1 MVGNPCQYGKITLL
15 IENFSLGSLTLK
27 LPPDILP
34 PLVEKLSTFKTTHSV
49 DNSIPSTALRTFITS
64 FPPSLPGVPP
74 FKSTQ
79 DAYSAISKVL
89 IPRLVGFIIIPHG
102 LKNQP
107 EPPPSMLQKVDKG
120 VESDTIDVLI
130 EVIRCFGS
138 LLQEAEKKALS
149 KAIIDIFDSERTGTV
164 VKKKAV
170 TAISLLAIHL
180 SDPLLSSFVSSTIE
194 SFRSTHLT
202 LQKKRLL
209 ITMIGSIARSVP
221 KRMGPYLKTLAPF
234 VLSALSKQEYEES
247 MEETAEN
254 GAPNPEIEEVRE
266 AALVTLEG
274 FLSSCSNDMRI
285 YTDDAID
292 AAIRYVTYDPNVAA
306 DEDDEEM
313 GGTQGE
319 DPDDDGTHEYDD
331 EEDQDF
337 EEEGVMSDDDDSS
350 WKVRRCAAK
359 ALYALISTRSNGDLL
374 ENGTLYEKVA
384 PVLISCFK
392 EREEN
397 VRLEILFTLGS
408 LIRKTGEGISLST
421 SVGDHELENSVSNA
435 SRSRKRR
442 RGGSD
447 AAFDT
452 PGALSFAMG
461 MSSPAPSPSP
471 VSGPKADLAR
481 LSPSIVR
488 GVAKLLK
495 QSSIPTKQAGITVLR
510 DMVLVQ
516 HGGLTEY
523 LGNIIDPLVDAIQSA
538 ASGSVLTSVGASAS
552 ATGSK
557 LQIEALQ
564 LVSAICDTHSSR
576 VVAPYIGNITPGV
589 IVAVKDK
596 YYKVS
601 SEAIS
606 VVESIVKL
614 LTPPR
619 SAGAEPQYRTH
630 LGNLYN
636 VILDRAV
643 ATDADLEVRQ
653 RAIHALGVLLARTS
667 GAKSTALLPA
677 TKRSD
682 AFGVLYDRLKNETTR
697 LSAVQAVDIIAA
709 STVDKNDLQTDWV
722 RDVAF
727 ELGAQLRKSD
737 RILRGASLTAFRNL
751 AFNSVALGCLND
763 KTVYELAEMLLPLLH
778 ASDLNLLGLAMV
790 ILSKLVL
797 RSPGKVVNEKL
808 NNALCGI
815 VLAPLGGAVL
825 DAFLTLVE
833 SIGNQGVG
841 QPLMHGLL
849 RNVGVTGDPAI
860 VGKAIGTL
868 LVSGGST
875 VGIKIDSFV
884 SELQSNVDD
893 KRKCL
898 ALGILGEAGLRMGSS
913 SPLQP
918 DLFTAQ
924 FNSRSEHVPRAAA
937 VALGRAGAG
946 NIKAYLPI
954 ILSTS
959 SKSGSSQYLSLHAIK
974 EVLQYAGNSRSILS
988 SYTKEIWEKLLVAS
1002 QAEDNKAVGAECIG
1016 RLTIIEPK
1024 SFLPLLQ
1031 VIQ

>member
-1 MVGNPCQYGKITLL
+1 
-15 IENFSLGSLTLK
+15 
-27 LPPDILP
+27 
-34 PLVEKLSTFKTTHSV
+34 V
-49 DNSIPSTALRTFITS
+49 DSDAL
-64 FPPSLPGVPP
+64 
-74 FKSTQ
+74 
-79 DAYSAISKVL
+79 
-89 IPRLVGFIIIPHG
+89 
-102 LKNQP
+102 
-107 EPPPSMLQKVDKG
+107 
-120 VESDTIDVLI
+120 DVLI
-130 EVIRCFGS
+130 EVVRCFGS
-138 LLQEAEKKALS
+138 MLQDPERQALL
-149 KAIIDIFDSERTGTV
+149 KAIMDIFDSERTGTV
-164 VKKKAV
+164 IKKKAV
-170 TAISLLAIHL
+170 VAISLLAIHL
-180 SDPLLSSFVSSTIE
+180 SDRLLSTFVSNTIE

-202 LQKKRLL
+202 PPKRRLL
-209 ITMIGSIARSVP
+209 ITMIGSVARSVP
-221 KRMGPYLKTLAPF
+221 KRIGPYLKTLAPF
-234 VLSALSKQEYEES
+234 VLSALSKQEYEELL
-247 MEETAEN
+247 EETAEN
-254 GAPNPEIEEVRE
+254 GTSNPELEEVRE
-266 AALVTLEG
+266 AALVALEG
-274 FLSSCSNDMRI
+274 FLSSCSHDMRI
-285 YTDDAID
+285 YTDEAIE
-292 AAIRYVTYDPNVAA
+292 AALRYVTYDPNVA

-319 DPDDDGTHEYDD
+319 DSDDDGTNGYDD
-331 EEDQDF
+331 EEEEDF
-337 EEEGVMSDDDDSS
+337 EEEGAMSDNDDSS

-359 ALYALISTRSNGDLL
+359 ALYTLISTRSNGDLL
-374 ENGTLYEKVA
+374 ENGILYEKIA

-397 VRLEILFTLGS
+397 VRLEILVTLGS
-408 LIRKTGEGISLST
+408 LIRKTGEEISVST
-421 SVGDHELENSVSNA
+421 FIGDHELDSSVANV

-452 PGALSFAMG
+452 PGALSFSMG

-488 GVAKLLK
+488 GVTKLLK
-495 QSSIPTKQAGITVLR
+495 QSSISTKQAGIMVLR

-516 HGGLTEY
+516 HGGLSEH
-523 LGNIIDPLVDAIQSA
+523 LGNIIDPLVDAIQST
-538 ASGSVLTSVGASAS
+538 ASGSTLTLVGASAS

-557 LQIEALQ
+557 LRIEALQ

-576 VVAPYIGNITPGV
+576 VVAPSIGNIIPGV
-589 IVAVKDK
+589 IVAVKEK

-601 SEAIS
+601 SEAIN

-619 SAGAEPQYRTH
+619 SAGAEPQNRTY
-630 LGNLYN
+630 LGNIYN
-636 VILDRAV
+636 VIFDRAV
-643 ATDADLEVRQ
+643 AIDADLEVRH

-667 GAKSTALLPA
+667 GLKSTRLLPD
-677 TKRSD
+677 TKRAD

-697 LSAVQAVDIIAA
+697 LSAVQAVDIVATSAA
-709 STVDKNDLQTDWV
+709 EKDDLQADWV
-722 RDVAF
+722 RNVTL

-737 RILRGASLTAFRNL
+737 RILRGASLTALRNL
-751 AFNSVALGCLND
+751 AFNPVAVEYLDD
-763 KTVYELAEMLLPLLH
+763 KIVYGLAGMLFPLVH
-778 ASDLNLLGLAMV
+778 ANDLNLLGLAMV
-790 ILSKLVL
+790 ILSKLVN
-797 RSPGKVVNEKL
+797 RSPKKVVDENL
-808 NNALCGI
+808 NNALCEI

-825 DAFLTLVE
+825 DALLALVE

-849 RNVGVTGDPAI
+849 RNVGVAGDPAI

-913 SPLQP
+913 SPLKP
-918 DLFTAQ
+918 GLFTAQ
-924 FNSRSEHVPRAAA
+924 FNLRSELVPRAAA
-937 VALGRAGAG
+937 VALGRAGAS
-946 NIKAYLPI
+946 NIKTYLPV

-959 SKSGSSQYLSLHAIK
+959 TKSGSSQYLSLHAIK
-974 EVLQYAGNSRSILS
+974 EVLQYAGDSRPVIS
-988 SYTKEIWEKLLVAS
+988 SYTKEIWGKLLVAS

-1016 RLTIIEPK
+1016 RLAILEPK

-1031 VIQ
+1031 VR

>member
-1 MVGNPCQYGKITLL
+1 MTRR
-15 IENFSLGSLTLK
+15 
-27 LPPDILP
+27 LPPDILA
-34 PLVEKLSTFKTTHSV
+34 PLIEKLSNLKTTHSV
-49 DNSIPSTALRTFITS
+49 DNSVPSTALRTFIAS
-64 FPPSLPGVPP
+64 FPLPLPGVPP
-74 FKSTQ
+74 SKATQ

-89 IPRLVGFIIIPHG
+89 IPRLVGYIVIPHG

-107 EPPPSMLQKVDKG
+107 VPPPGMLKIDPEKG
-120 VESDTIDVLI
+120 VDSDAIDVLI

-138 LLQEAEKKALS
+138 MLQDSEKEALL
-149 KAIIDIFDSERTGTV
+149 KAIMDIFDNERTGTV
-164 VKKKAV
+164 IKKKAV
-170 TAISLLAIHL
+170 VAISLLATNL
-180 SDPLLSSFVSSTIE
+180 SDRLLSNFVSNTIE
-194 SFRSTHLT
+194 SFRSPHLR
-202 LQKKRLL
+202 LPKRRLL

-221 KRMGPYLKTLAPF
+221 KRIGPYLKTLAPF
-234 VLSALSKQEYEES
+234 VLCALSKQEYEES
-247 MEETAEN
+247 LEETAEN
-254 GAPNPEIEEVRE
+254 GASNAELEEVRE
-266 AALVTLEG
+266 AALIALEG
-274 FLSSCSNDMRI
+274 FLSSCSHDMRS
-285 YTDDAID
+285 YTDEAIE
-292 AAIRYVTYDPNVAA
+292 AAIRYVTYDPNVAT

-319 DPDDDGTHEYDD
+319 DVDDDGTNGYGN
-331 EEDQDF
+331 EEEDF
-337 EEEGVMSDDDDSS
+337 EEEGAMSDEDDSS

-359 ALYALISTRSNGDLL
+359 VLYTIISTRSNGDLL
-374 ENGTLYEKVA
+374 ENGTLYEKIA
-384 PVLISCFK
+384 PVLIGCFK

-397 VRLEILFTLGS
+397 VRLEILVTLGS

-421 SVGDHELENSVSNA
+421 SIGDHELETSVSSV

-447 AAFDT
+447 AAFDA
-452 PGALSFAMG
+452 PGALSFAVG

-481 LSPSIVR
+481 LSPFIIR
-488 GVAKLLK
+488 GIAKLLK
-495 QSSIPTKQAGITVLR
+495 QSSISSKQAGTMVLR

-516 HGGLTEY
+516 HGGLSEH
-523 LGNIIDPLVDAIQSA
+523 LGNILEPLVDAIQST
-538 ASGSVLTSVGASAS
+538 ASESTLTSVGASTS

-557 LQIEALQ
+557 LRIEALQ
-564 LVSAICDTHSSR
+564 LVSAVCDTHSSR
-576 VVAPYIGNITPGV
+576 VVAPYIGNIVPGV
-589 IVAVKDK
+589 IAAVKDK

-601 SEAIS
+601 SEAIN

-619 SAGAEPQYRTH
+619 SAGAESQYH
-630 LGNLYN
+630 AYLGNLYT

-653 RAIHALGVLLARTS
+653 RAIHAVGVLLARTF
-667 GAKSTALLPA
+667 GLKSSKMLPA
-677 TKRSD
+677 TKKLD

-697 LSAVQAVDIIAA
+697 LSAVQAVDIVAA
-709 STVDKNDLQTDWV
+709 SAVEKSDLQAEWV
-722 RDVAF
+722 RNVTL
-727 ELGAQLRKSD
+727 ELSAQLRKSN
-737 RILRGASLTAFRNL
+737 RALRGASLTALRNL
-751 AFNSVALGCLND
+751 AFNTVALDCLD
-763 KTVYELAEMLLPLLH
+763 EKTVYGLAGMLLPLVH
-778 ASDLNLLGLAMV
+778 ANDLNLLGLALV
-790 ILSKLVL
+790 ILSKLVT
-797 RSPGKVVNEKL
+797 RSPKKVVDENLDK
-808 NNALCGI
+808 ALCEI

-825 DAFLTLVE
+825 DAFLALVE

-841 QPLMHGLL
+841 RPLMHGLL
-849 RNVGVTGDPAI
+849 RNVGVAGDPAI

-884 SELQSNVDD
+884 AELQSNVDD

-924 FNSRSEHVPRAAA
+924 FNSKSEQLPRAAA

-946 NIKAYLPI
+946 NIKTYLPV

-974 EVLQYAGNSRSILS
+974 EVLQSAGDSRPVLS
-988 SYTKEIWEKLLVAS
+988 SYTGEIWEKLLVAS

-1031 VIQ
+1031 VR

>member
-1 MVGNPCQYGKITLL
+1 M
-15 IENFSLGSLTLK
+15 
-27 LPPDILP
+27 
-34 PLVEKLSTFKTTHSV
+34 
-49 DNSIPSTALRTFITS
+49 LR
-64 FPPSLPGVPP
+64 
-74 FKSTQ
+74 
-79 DAYSAISKVL
+79 
-89 IPRLVGFIIIPHG
+89 
-102 LKNQP
+102 
-107 EPPPSMLQKVDKG
+107 KVDKS
-120 VESDTIDVLI
+120 VDSDTIDVLI

-164 VKKKAV
+164 IKKKAV

-221 KRMGPYLKTLAPF
+221 KRIGPYLKTLAPF
-234 VLSALSKQEYEES
+234 VFGALSKQEYENS
-247 MEETAEN
+247 LEETAEN
-254 GAPNPEIEEVRE
+254 GAPNPETEEVRE
-266 AALVTLEG
+266 AALVALEG

-285 YTDDAID
+285 YTEDAID
-292 AAIRYVTYDPNVAA
+292 AAVRYVTYDPNVAT

-319 DPDDDGTHEYDD
+319 DPDDDGTNGYDD
-331 EEDQDF
+331 DDQDF

-359 ALYALISTRSNGDLL
+359 ALYTLISTRSNGDLL

-397 VRLEILFTLGS
+397 VRLEILITLGS
-408 LIRKTGEGISLST
+408 LIRKTGEGISLT
-421 SVGDHELENSVSNA
+421 ISVGDHELDNSVSNA

-471 VSGPKADLAR
+471 ITGPKADLAR

-488 GVAKLLK
+488 SVAKLLK
-495 QSSIPTKQAGITVLR
+495 QSSVPTKQAGITVLR

-516 HGGLTEY
+516 HGGLTEH
-523 LGNIIDPLVDAIQSA
+523 LGNIIDPLVDAIQSTVN
-538 ASGSVLTSVGASAS
+538 GSVLTSVGASAS

-564 LVSAICDTHSSR
+564 LVSAICDAHSSR
-576 VVAPYIGNITPGV
+576 VVAPYIGNIIPGV
-589 IVAVKDK
+589 IIAVRDK

-630 LGNLYN
+630 IANLYN

-667 GAKSTALLPA
+667 GVKSAALLPV
-677 TKRSD
+677 TQRSE

-697 LSAVQAVDIIAA
+697 LSAVQAVDIVAA
-709 STVDKNDLQTDWV
+709 STVDKVDLQADWM
-722 RDVAF
+722 RNVAL

-737 RILRGASLTAFRNL
+737 RVLRGASLTALRNVT
-751 AFNSVALGCLND
+751 FNAVALGCLND
-763 KTVYELAEMLLPLLH
+763 KTVYELAGMLLPLLH
-778 ASDLNLLGLAMV
+778 ASDFNLLGLAMV
-790 ILSKLVL
+790 ILSKLVI
-797 RSPGKVVNEKL
+797 RSPGKVVNENL

-825 DAFLTLVE
+825 DAFLALVE

-841 QPLMHGLL
+841 EPLMHGLL

-875 VGIKIDSFV
+875 VGIKIDNFV

-924 FNSRSEHVPRAAA
+924 FKSKSEHVPRAAA

-946 NIKAYLPI
+946 NIKTYLPI
-954 ILSTS
+954 ILSSS

-974 EVLQYAGNSRSILS
+974 EVLQYAGDSRSILL
-988 SYTKEIWEKLLVAS
+988 SYTTEIWEKLLVAS

-1016 RLTIIEPK
+1016 RLAIIEPK

-1031 VIQ
+1031 VR

>member
-1 MVGNPCQYGKITLL
+1 MD
-15 IENFSLGSLTLK
+15 S
-27 LPPDILP
+27 D
-34 PLVEKLSTFKTTHSV
+34 
-49 DNSIPSTALRTFITS
+49 AL
-64 FPPSLPGVPP
+64 
-74 FKSTQ
+74 
-79 DAYSAISKVL
+79 
-89 IPRLVGFIIIPHG
+89 
-102 LKNQP
+102 
-107 EPPPSMLQKVDKG
+107 
-120 VESDTIDVLI
+120 DVLI
-130 EVIRCFGS
+130 EVVRCFGS
-138 LLQEAEKKALS
+138 MLQDPERQALL
-149 KAIIDIFDSERTGTV
+149 KAIMDIFDSERTGTV
-164 VKKKAV
+164 IKKKAV
-170 TAISLLAIHL
+170 VAISLLAIHL
-180 SDPLLSSFVSSTIE
+180 SDRLLSTFVSNTIE

-202 LQKKRLL
+202 PPKRRLL
-209 ITMIGSIARSVP
+209 ITMIGSVARSVP
-221 KRMGPYLKTLAPF
+221 KRIGPYLKTLAPF
-234 VLSALSKQEYEES
+234 VLSALSKQEYEELL
-247 MEETAEN
+247 EETAEN
-254 GAPNPEIEEVRE
+254 GASNPELEEVRE
-266 AALVTLEG
+266 AALVALEG
-274 FLSSCSNDMRI
+274 FLSSCSHDMRI
-285 YTDDAID
+285 YTDETIE
-292 AAIRYVTYDPNVAA
+292 AALRYVTYDPNVA

-319 DPDDDGTHEYDD
+319 DSDDDGTNGYDD
-331 EEDQDF
+331 EEEEDF
-337 EEEGVMSDDDDSS
+337 EEEGAMSDNDDSS

-359 ALYALISTRSNGDLL
+359 ALYTLISTRSNGDLL
-374 ENGTLYEKVA
+374 ENGILYEKIA

-397 VRLEILFTLGS
+397 VRLEILVTLGS
-408 LIRKTGEGISLST
+408 LIRKTGEEISVST
-421 SVGDHELENSVSNA
+421 FIGDHELDSSVANV

-452 PGALSFAMG
+452 PGALSFSMG

-495 QSSIPTKQAGITVLR
+495 QSSISTKQAGIMVLR

-516 HGGLTEY
+516 HGGLSEH
-523 LGNIIDPLVDAIQSA
+523 LGNIIDPLVDAIQFT
-538 ASGSVLTSVGASAS
+538 ASGSTLTLVGASAS

-557 LQIEALQ
+557 LRIEALQ

-576 VVAPYIGNITPGV
+576 VVAPSIGNIIPGV
-589 IVAVKDK
+589 IVAVKEK

-601 SEAIS
+601 SEAIN

-619 SAGAEPQYRTH
+619 SAGAEPQNRIY
-630 LGNLYN
+630 LGNIYN

-643 ATDADLEVRQ
+643 AIDADLEVRH

-667 GAKSTALLPA
+667 GLKSTRLLPD
-677 TKRSD
+677 TKRAD

-697 LSAVQAVDIIAA
+697 LSAVQAVDIVATSAA
-709 STVDKNDLQTDWV
+709 EKDDLQADWV
-722 RDVAF
+722 RNVTL

-737 RILRGASLTAFRNL
+737 RILRGASLTALRNL
-751 AFNSVALGCLND
+751 AFNPVAVEYLDD
-763 KTVYELAEMLLPLLH
+763 KIVYGLAGMLFPLVH
-778 ASDLNLLGLAMV
+778 ANDLNLLGLAMV
-790 ILSKLVL
+790 ILSKLVN
-797 RSPGKVVNEKL
+797 RSPKKVVDENL
-808 NNALCGI
+808 NNALCEI

-825 DAFLTLVE
+825 DALLALVE

-849 RNVGVTGDPAI
+849 RNVGVAGDPAI

-913 SPLQP
+913 SPLKP
-918 DLFTAQ
+918 GLFTAQ
-924 FNSRSEHVPRAAA
+924 FNLRSELVPRAAA
-937 VALGRAGAG
+937 VALGRAGAS
-946 NIKAYLPI
+946 NIKTYLPV

-959 SKSGSSQYLSLHAIK
+959 TKSGSSQYLSLHAIK
-974 EVLQYAGNSRSILS
+974 EVLQYAGDSRPVIS
-988 SYTKEIWEKLLVAS
+988 SYTKEIWGKLLVAS

-1016 RLTIIEPK
+1016 RLAILEPK

-1031 VIQ
+1031 VR